1 MVQEKDE
8 VTDPSVRT
16 SRGRSIQRLVIEKR
30 KNMLSTDRRKEENA
44 CNLDKLI

>member
-16 SRGRSIQRLVIEKR
+16 SRGRGIQRLALKR
-30 KNMLSTDRRKEENA
+30 GKICYQLTEGKRRMHVT
-44 CNLDKLI
+44 